1 MSLIA
6 GKWGACETA
15 PRISL
20 RGAGFGCV
28 RVGLFLLGIYVEQIG
43 IASCRERVY
52 SPV

>member
-20 RGAGFGCV
+20 RGAVYGCV
-28 RVGLFLLGIYVEQIG
+28 RVGLFWFGIDVEHFDV
-43 IASCRERVY
+43 EY
-52 SPV
+52 